1 MSTLQRI
8 DDFLGSKRLAMIGV
22 SREPK
27 DFSRGLLREF
37 QRRGYEVVPVNPNA
51 AEIEGARSFA
61 RVQDIRPPVDSALLM
76 TTPAATDGAV
86 RDCVEAGVK
95 RVWMYRGAG
104 PGAVSRTAVEFC
116 EANGISVV
124 PGYCPYMFWNDSGFV
139 HRLHGFVLKLIG
151 RYPR

>member
-151 RYPR
+151 QYPR